1 MLEVKNISLKFEALV
16 LKNISFKIKK
26 GQIMG
31 LVGKSGAGK
40 SSLLNVLA
48 GHLTPNNGAVFL
60 NGHKLQNP
68 IELLVP
74 GYETIKIV
82 SQDYNLDPHHTV
94 EENIREALI
103 SLGEIEKNKRLKKL
117 MKLLKLTD
125 ISNIKA
131 IHASGG
137 EQQRLSIARAIALKP
152 DILLLDE
159 PFSNLDSQLRAKL
172 FNHILKLRNEEN
184 MSIIIVS
191 HDGQDVLG
199 LSDFI
204 YFLNNG
210 KLSARKTPF
219 NSYYNLKHLGNS
231 KLFGIVNQISLNGKN
246 LRFRPDEYEK
256 ANGINIR
263 YENSI
268 FLGTHYIN
276 YFSSGPTEQIIL
288 SSSIPLEKLTSIRI
302 KKKLT
307 N

>member
-268 FLGTHYIN
+268 FLGTHYLN

-302 KKKLT
+302 EKKLT